1 MSEEIEHVRD
11 IPAPMPWPAR
21 LWHRLEEVPEFSRWF
36 EGLRPWSGEEWR
48 LQIEEELT
56 DDTMVIRAELPGI
69 DPDKDVE
76 ITVADGVLN
85 LGAERRYEKTEEE
98 KGRTRSEFRY
108 GSFTRAVGVPRAQRR
123 RRQGELQGRHPRG
136 AVPVQGAP
144 PRPRRARSRSPG
156 RKPAADASAPVP
168 TRQREGLAPRS
179 AAWPP
184 DRRSAGRESV
194 RATPRRCSSA
204 RAQQLAQRAPGL
216 SPLPYALVTVA
227 R

>member
-85 LGAERRYEKTEEE
+85 LRAERRYEKTEEE

-108 GSFTRAVGVPRAQRR
+108 GSFTRAVGVPR
-123 RRQGELQGRHPRG
+123 ELS
-136 AVPVQGAP
+136 VDDV
-144 PRPRRARSRSPG
+144 
-156 RKPAADASAPVP
+156 KASYKDGILEVRFPCKVP
-168 TRQREGLAPRS
+168 TEAEARKVPITRS
-179 AAWPP
+179 
-184 DRRSAGRESV
+184 
-194 RATPRRCSSA
+194 
-204 RAQQLAQRAPGL
+204 
-216 SPLPYALVTVA
+216 
-227 R
+227 